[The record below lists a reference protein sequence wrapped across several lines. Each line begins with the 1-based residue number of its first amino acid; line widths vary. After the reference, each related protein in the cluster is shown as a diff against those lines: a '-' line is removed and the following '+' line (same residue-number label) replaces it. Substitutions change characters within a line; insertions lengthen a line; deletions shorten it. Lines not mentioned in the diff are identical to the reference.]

1 MRPVRTTRP
10 SREEVRRRLLDAAAE
25 VLVSH
30 GYGAASVE
38 VIAEAAGLS
47 RGALYSNFGDKD
59 SLYLD
64 LLDELEQQQINE
76 LTAIFNEHEDLDRFL
91 DLLATRGRSSKRDA
105 RGHLI
110 LQVELWLLAMRN
122 PAVKAR
128 MATIQRRTLNA
139 ISGAVDRTS
148 LDLTPTEIAAVV
160 SALGDGLLMQR
171 MIDPKGLRPSL
182 LVDVLRPLAT
192 LAGLLPPTGQQ

>member
-1 MRPVRTTRP
+1 MSPARTKRPTR
-10 SREEVRRRLLDAAAE
+10 EMVRRRLLDAAAE

-38 VIAEAAGLS
+38 IIAEAAGLS

-64 LLDELEQQQINE
+64 LLDELELQQIEE
-76 LTAIFNEHEDLDRFL
+76 LTAIFREHEDLDRFL
-91 DLLATRGRSSKRDA
+91 DLLATRGRSGKRDA
-105 RGHLI
+105 RAHLI

-122 PAVKAR
+122 PAVRAR
-128 MATIQRRTLNA
+128 MATIQRRTL
-139 ISGAVDRTS
+139 GALAVAVQGS
-148 LDLTPTEIAAVV
+148 SIDLTPTEIAAVV

-171 MIDPKGLRPSL
+171 MIDPKGLRSSL

-192 LAGLLPPTGQQ
+192 LTGLLPPTGQP

>member
-1 MRPVRTTRP
+1 M
-10 SREEVRRRLLDAAAE
+10 RRRLLDAAAE

-64 LLDELEQQQINE
+64 LLDELEQQQIDE
-76 LTAIFNEHEDLDRFL
+76 LTAIFKEDEDVDRFL
-91 DLLATRGRSSKRDA
+91 DLLGTRGRSSKRDA
-105 RGHLI
+105 RAHLI

-128 MATIQRRTLNA
+128 MATIQRRTLHA
-139 ISGAVDRTS
+139 ISGAVQETS

-160 SALGDGLLMQR
+160 SALGDGLLMHR
-171 MIDPKGLRPSL
+171 MIDPKGVRATL

-192 LAGLLPPTGQQ
+192 RTGLLPPTAQS

>member
-1 MRPVRTTRP
+1 M
-10 SREEVRRRLLDAAAE
+10 RRRLLDAAAE

-38 VIAEAAGLS
+38 IIAEAAGLS

-64 LLDELEQQQINE
+64 LLDELEQQQIDE
-76 LTAIFNEHEDLDRFL
+76 LTAIFEEHEDLDRFL

-105 RGHLI
+105 RAHLI

-122 PAVKAR
+122 PDVKAR
-128 MATIQRRTLNA
+128 MATIQRRTLHA
-139 ISGAVDRTS
+139 ISGAVQGTS

-160 SALGDGLLMQR
+160 SALGDGLLMHR
-171 MIDPKGLRPSL
+171 MIDPKGLRASL

-192 LAGLLPPTGQQ
+192 LTRLLPPTAQS

>member
-1 MRPVRTTRP
+1 MRTTRP
-10 SREEVRRRLLDAAAE
+10 SRDEVRRRLLDAAAE

-30 GYGAASVE
+30 GYGAGSVE
-38 VIAEAAGLS
+38 IIAEAAGLS
-47 RGALYSNFGDKD
+47 RGALYSNFDDKD
-59 SLYLD
+59 ALYLD

-76 LTAIFNEHEDLDRFL
+76 LTAIFNEHENLDRFL
-91 DLLATRGRSSKRDA
+91 ELLATRGRSGKRDA

-128 MATIQRRTLNA
+128 MATIQRRTLRA
-139 ISGAVDRTS
+139 IAAAVEGTS
-148 LDLTPTEIAAVV
+148 LDLAPTEIAAVV
-160 SALGDGLLMQR
+160 SALGDGLLMHR

-192 LAGLLPPTGQQ
+192 LAGLLPPTDQQ